1 MKSISFLRNP
11 SSLIYSFLGIFITF
25 VLLLYG
31 TMKLEE
37 KISLRMMEITT
48 SDVISIINNNA
59 LVIEKLL
66 NSTSSDDYVQAVKAD
81 FSLYKE
87 IEDNLSLLLT
97 TNIKYAYL
105 LYKDERGIFRFLVD
119 GTSLKEKKALVDQKF
134 DIDNPIW
141 LDVFKTKKPIIF
153 TNKYLEEL
161 STTYLTPILKNDE
174 VKLVL
179 VVDFSIEKLENIN
192 EILDLL
198 KLVLILIILIVL
210 IFLVLLLIQSYKY
223 IAIRKTAYID
233 KLTGVYNRN
242 YLQEFGSFINLK
254 DYILATLDIDHFKTV
269 NDSYGHIAGDK
280 ILKELAAIISSST
293 RTKEDIVIRYGGEEF
308 IILTKVKSEDSV
320 SALNVIERI
329 LLNIQ
334 EHKFYYKA
342 ENYINITASIG
353 INLYPYKSDN
363 FSEAFK
369 LADISLY
376 NAKNKGRNNIQIYDD
391 LQFDKDHTNISINDI
406 NEALDEDRII
416 CFYQGIIDNNTG
428 KTHYYEALL
437 RIIDKEGKIVTPN
450 SILPII
456 EGTFLLR
463 NITKSILNNCYKKLL
478 EKEDI
483 KLTINLR
490 KKDLLDKSIIKIL
503 ENYAKKQDISNRLA
517 IEIVQSS
524 ELISNKEVKINLNL
538 LKSLGYKIFI
548 DDFGTAYTDF
558 IHLTQIKT
566 DYIKIDGK
574 IIKRILEDKVIHS
587 LVKTI
592 VSFAK
597 DADIKVVAEHVDSKE
612 IYDEIKNLGID
623 YSQGYYF
630 SSPKE
635 II

>member
-81 FSLYKE
+81 FSLHKE

-97 TNIKYAYL
+97 SNIKYAYL
-105 LYKDERGIFRFLVD
+105 LYKDERGIFRFLID
-119 GTSLKEKKALVDQKF
+119 GTSVKEKKASIDQKF

-210 IFLVLLLIQSYKY
+210 IFLVLLIIQSYKY

-254 DYILATLDIDHFKTV
+254 DYILATLDIDHFKAV

-280 ILKELAAIISSST
+280 ILKEVAAIISSST
-293 RTKEDIVIRYGGEEF
+293 RNKEDIVIRYGGEEF

-342 ENYINITASIG
+342 EKYISITASIG

-363 FSEAFK
+363 FLEAFK

-391 LQFDKDHTNISINDI
+391 LQFDKNHTNISINDI

-490 KKDLLDKSIIKIL
+490 EKDLLDKSIIRIL
-503 ENYAKKQDISNRLA
+503 ENYAKKQNISNRLA

-558 IHLTQIKT
+558 MHLTQIKT

-630 SSPKE
+630 SSPK
-635 II
+635 

>member
-1 MKSISFLRNP
+1 M
-11 SSLIYSFLGIFITF
+11 G
-25 VLLLYG
+25 
-31 TMKLEE
+31 
-37 KISLRMMEITT
+37 
-48 SDVISIINNNA
+48 
-59 LVIEKLL
+59 
-66 NSTSSDDYVQAVKAD
+66 
-81 FSLYKE
+81 
-87 IEDNLSLLLT
+87 
-97 TNIKYAYL
+97 YL

-254 DYILATLDIDHFKTV
+254 DYILATLDIDHFKAV

-280 ILKELAAIISSST
+280 ILKEVAAIISSST
-293 RTKEDIVIRYGGEEF
+293 RNKEDIVIRYGGEEF

-342 ENYINITASIG
+342 EKYISITASIG

-363 FSEAFK
+363 FLEAFK

-391 LQFDKDHTNISINDI
+391 LQFDKNHTNISINDI

-503 ENYAKKQDISNRLA
+503 ENYAKKQNISNRLA

-574 IIKRILEDKVIHS
+574 IIKRILEDKAIHS

-597 DADIKVVAEHVDSKE
+597 DTNIKVVAEHVDSKE

>member
-11 SSLIYSFLGIFITF
+11 TSLIYSFILIFITF
-25 VLLLYG
+25 ILLLYG

-66 NSTSSDDYVQAVKAD
+66 SSTSSNDYVQAIKSD
-81 FSLYKE
+81 SFLYKK

-97 TNIKYAYL
+97 PNIKYAYL

-119 GTSLKEKKALVDQKF
+119 GTIAKDQKASMDQKF
-134 DIDNPIW
+134 DIDNPLW
-141 LDVFKTKKPIIF
+141 LDVFKTKKSIVF
-153 TNKYLEEL
+153 TNNYLEEL
-161 STTYLTPILKNDE
+161 STTYLTPILKNNE
-174 VKLVL
+174 VELVL

-198 KLVLILIILIVL
+198 KLVLILIIFIVL
-210 IFLVLLLIQSYKY
+210 IFLVLLIIQSYKY

-242 YLQEFGSFINLK
+242 YLQEFGNFINLK
-254 DYILATLDIDHFKTV
+254 DYILATLDIDHFKGV
-269 NDSYGHIAGDK
+269 NDSYGHIVGDK
-280 ILKELAAIISSST
+280 ILKEVASIILLST
-293 RTKEDIVIRYGGEEF
+293 RNKEDIIIRYGGEEF
-308 IILTKVKSEDSV
+308 IILTKIKREDSL

-329 LLNIQ
+329 LINIQ

-342 ENYINITASIG
+342 KNYINITASIG
-353 INLYPYKSDN
+353 INLYPYKSNN

-376 NAKNKGRNNIQIYDD
+376 DAKNKGRNNIQIYND
-391 LQFDKDHTNISINDI
+391 LKFDKPHEIISINDI
-406 NEALDEDRII
+406 NDALDEDRIA

-428 KTHYYEALL
+428 KIDYYEALL
-437 RIIDKEGKIVTPN
+437 RIIDKEGKIITPD

-478 EKEDI
+478 ENKDI
-483 KLTINLR
+483 KLTVNLR
-490 KKDLLDKSIIKIL
+490 EKDLLDKSIIKIL
-503 ENYAKKQDISNRLA
+503 EKYAKKQTISNRLA
-517 IEIVQSS
+517 IEIVQSH
-524 ELISNKEVKINLNL
+524 ELITNEEVKINLIL

-548 DDFGTAYTDF
+548 DDFGIGYTDF
-558 IHLTQIKT
+558 IYLTEIKT
-566 DYIKIDGK
+566 NYIKIDGK
-574 IIKRILEDKVIHS
+574 IIKNFLEDKVVYS

-592 VSFAK
+592 ISFAK
-597 DADIKVVAEHVDSKE
+597 DADIKIVAEHVDSKE
-612 IYDEIKNLGID
+612 IYDEIKNLGIE

-635 II
+635 TI

>member
-134 DIDNPIW
+134 DIDNPLW
-141 LDVFKTKKPIIF
+141 LDIFKTKKPIIF

-210 IFLVLLLIQSYKY
+210 IFLVLLIIQSYKY

-254 DYILATLDIDHFKTV
+254 DYILATLDIDHFKAV

-280 ILKELAAIISSST
+280 ILKEVAAIISSST
-293 RTKEDIVIRYGGEEF
+293 RNKEDIVIRYGGEEF

-342 ENYINITASIG
+342 EKYISITASIG

-363 FSEAFK
+363 FLEAFK

-391 LQFDKDHTNISINDI
+391 LQFDKNHTNISINDI

-503 ENYAKKQDISNRLA
+503 ENYAKKQNISNRLA